1 MYVNTACLGRG
12 HTETSHFGLVIACA
26 QLACV
31 LPVERSHQT
40 PCAKLGWL
48 VFLPNFEYLE
58 THQRSRE
65 IGKQNSGDLQLVFS
79 FDEEVKIKNN
89 NKKQKKPGS

>member
-1 MYVNTACLGRG
+1 MYVSTACLGRG

-40 PCAKLGWL
+40 PSAKLEWL
-48 VFLPNFEYLE
+48 VFCPPNFEYLE
-58 THQRSRE
+58 THQRSQE
-65 IGKQNSGDLQLVFS
+65 IRKQNSGDLQVVFS
-79 FDEEVKIKNN
+79 FDEEVEIKN
-89 NKKQKKPGS
+89 NKKQRKPGS